1 MSIRG
6 NMEEPDTALP
16 IGRSGWPKSTAESD
30 AFLQIKT
37 LLEVHCLSTVST
49 MIVQIMYLQYLQSL
63 CRAIFSQGTSGHAPS
78 SQTPSSP
85 LVCLATCW

>member
-16 IGRSGWPKSTAESD
+16 VGRSGWPKSTAESD

-37 LLEVHCLSTVST
+37 LLES
-49 MIVQIMYLQYLQSL
+49 IVFPQYLQ
-63 CRAIFSQGTSGHAPS
+63 
-78 SQTPSSP
+78 
-85 LVCLATCW
+85 